1 MYARMKKR
9 GRSSFELRGLVIPL
23 LALVA
28 FTILFFLAGKYFF
41 PEFFSTGFFVYSVQP
56 PSVEEKES
64 YEPTATSISQCGY
77 NITSSGSYEL
87 SSDLLNCPGYGIKIN
102 VSDVM
107 LNCKGHKISSANGWY
122 NGIETENSLT
132 NITTANCIIELFSYG
147 IEFANI
153 QNGTIEHCTFINN
166 SDGINFFNVSNI
178 NVFSNRFVNSTVGI
192 EGDAK
197 ESRIHQNNF
206 SKIVESIHL
215 SSSFFTTSANNTISD
230 NEFMLHLLGSRDTF
244 GIKIGDSYNDIIEN
258 NTFDTFPNG
267 SYAIYVSASEP
278 LGTIIRNNTFT
289 NTDGNILIYS
299 PSGSGINSNVFVT
312 SNIHSNC
319 NIGIN
324 ITNVHG
330 NRIVNDS
337 LNCKNMNIFVENTQ
351 LENNITGVTISGGD
365 FGIHLENAGHVNI
378 KSSEIKNT
386 FAGLFIKNNCHYTY
400 VSNSNFTSNYFGFIV
415 YNNTNISVFRLD
427 RFNSNA
433 NGGSVLR
440 SANLTFINITANSN
454 SNNGL
459 IVDLYSNNIN
469 ISYSNISNNQGHGV
483 KLNFFTHHNT
493 ISNNQIKNNGG
504 YGIYMDFYATS
515 NTIQNND
522 LSENTQ
528 GTYYEGD
535 FCTGN
540 TFTGNTP

>member
-23 LALVA
+23 LALIA

-41 PEFFSTGFFVYSVQP
+41 PEFFSTGFFVYSIQP

-64 YEPTATSISQCGY
+64 YESTATSISQCGY

-102 VSDVM
+102 VSNVVLDC
-107 LNCKGHKISSANGWY
+107 LGHKISSANGLE
-122 NGIETENSLT
+122 NGIDTENSLT
-132 NITTANCIIELFSYG
+132 NITITNCTIESFSYG

-178 NVFSNRFVNSTVGI
+178 DVFSNRFVNSTVGI

-206 SKIVESIHL
+206 SKTGKSIYL
-215 SSSFFTTSANNTISD
+215 FSLSANNIIS
-230 NEFMLHLLGSRDTF
+230 NNRFMSPLLV
-244 GIKIGDSYNDIIEN
+244 GISNTWGIRLYKSYNDIIEN
-258 NTFDTFPNG
+258 NSFDTFPNG
-267 SYAIYVSASEP
+267 SYAIYIDAPEP
-278 LGTIIRNNTFT
+278 LGTIIRNNTFI
-289 NTDGNILIYS
+289 NTDTNILIYY
-299 PSGSGINSNVFVT
+299 PSNTNSTVLVT
-312 SNIHSNC
+312 SNTHNNC
-319 NIGIN
+319 NIGIK
-324 ITNVHG
+324 ITNAHK
-330 NRIVNDS
+330 NRIINDS
-337 LNCKNMNIFVENTQ
+337 LSCKNINIFIENTQ

-386 FAGLFIKNNCHYTY
+386 FAGLFIKNDCPYTY
-400 VSNSNFTSNYFGFIV
+400 VSDSNFTSNYFGFIA
-415 YNNTNISVFRLD
+415 YNNTDTVVFYLN

-440 SANLTFINITANSN
+440 STNLTFINITANSN

-493 ISNNQIKNNGG
+493 ISNNQITNNGG

-515 NTIQNND
+515 NTIQYND
-522 LSENTQ
+522 LSGNTQ